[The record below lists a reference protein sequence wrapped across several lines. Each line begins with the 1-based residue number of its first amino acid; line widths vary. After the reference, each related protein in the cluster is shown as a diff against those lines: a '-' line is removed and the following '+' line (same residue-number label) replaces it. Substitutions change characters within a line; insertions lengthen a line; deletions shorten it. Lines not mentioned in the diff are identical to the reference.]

1 MKVQIKKYNLI
12 SAVFLAI
19 VTILVPVP
27 TAQTIEHAPAQHE
40 LNTQLIIAAKN
51 NNSDELARLLA
62 DRTITHININ
72 AQDPEGDTALIWAAR
87 NSHVA
92 NVRLLLAA
100 NVNVE
105 IKNRFGY
112 TALIEVIRNFSADTA
127 ADANTIVTLLLA
139 ANANPNL
146 ADNYGYTAL
155 IEAARNR
162 HATIDIVVQLIAAGA
177 DLNTKT
183 HTDLHTALE
192 FAVTNRHHNII
203 IQLLTTGAIIPESL
217 HTNSIILGIPEALRK
232 QSPLIRALTSGYHK
246 QVVNI
251 ITNPEIINLIATT
264 DLDLNI
270 NNYNFLINPGQEIL
284 PNILEPGTLV
294 ATGRIRNPDEIG
306 PESTAE
312 YFSLLDLAVLSC
324 QPELV
329 NGLLKAG
336 VNPINLTNQ
345 TRKLLDQIDIGTIEL
360 ESKESSSDPVSAEIK
375 IARMIASADIAHSPT
390 VQAALRDP
398 VAERKLL
405 EKSSRQLLTYAYAN
419 RAYRAWKIA

>member
-1 MKVQIKKYNLI
+1 MEIRINGGFMKVQIKKYNLI

-27 TAQTIEHAPAQHE
+27 AAQTIEHAPAQHE

-87 NSHVA
+87 NSHAV

-312 YFSLLDLAVLSC
+312 YFSL
-324 QPELV
+324 
-329 NGLLKAG
+329 
-336 VNPINLTNQ
+336 
-345 TRKLLDQIDIGTIEL
+345 
-360 ESKESSSDPVSAEIK
+360 
-375 IARMIASADIAHSPT
+375 
-390 VQAALRDP
+390 
-398 VAERKLL
+398 
-405 EKSSRQLLTYAYAN
+405 
-419 RAYRAWKIA
+419 